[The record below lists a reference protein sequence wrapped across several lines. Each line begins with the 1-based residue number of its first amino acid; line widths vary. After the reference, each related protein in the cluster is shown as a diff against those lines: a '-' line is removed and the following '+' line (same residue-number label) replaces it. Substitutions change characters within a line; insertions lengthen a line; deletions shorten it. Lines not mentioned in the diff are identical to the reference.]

1 MIQSRPE
8 AFNLSDFVSLTRRSH
23 NRDAISRRKGLKM
36 VSWAAQDVEPRLVI
50 LSRGPELYSTRRLAT
65 EAETEGWMVEIID
78 PLALTI
84 VVDEDGGRVF
94 HKGWPIEC
102 EAILPRIGY
111 SITRRGVAIVRQFE
125 QTGVIVLNS
134 SQGILRSRDKLVACQ
149 MMAEARVPVPIT
161 AHVGA
166 WEDTDRAVRRVGGSP
181 CVVKSTEGTHG
192 SGVFLVNSS
201 QQARQLV
208 FQMLER
214 GMRPLVQEYVK
225 ESHGSDIR
233 ALVVGGE
240 VVASMRRKA
249 HGSEF
254 RSNFH
259 LGGSVAGVDLT
270 EEQREIAVLSA
281 ETLGLEVAGVDM
293 LESDR
298 GPLVLEVNSSPGL
311 EGIEGATEINVAGK
325 VAKRLNHLYSSKLES
340 YQEGSLSAGSGEN
353 SAEHAF

>member
-1 MIQSRPE
+1 M
-8 AFNLSDFVSLTRRSH
+8 
-23 NRDAISRRKGLKM
+23 
-36 VSWAAQDVEPRLVI
+36 EPRLVL

-65 EAETEGWMVEIID
+65 EAEKAGWLVNIID

-84 VVDEDGGRVF
+84 VVDEDGGRVL
-94 HKGWPIEC
+94 HKGWPVEC
-102 EAILPRIGY
+102 EAVLPRIGY

-125 QTGVIVLNS
+125 QTGVIVLNT

-166 WEDTDRAVRRVGGSP
+166 WEDTDRAVRRVGGTP

-192 SGVFLVNSS
+192 SGVFLVNSP

-214 GMRPLVQEYVK
+214 GMRPLVQEYIK

-259 LGGSVAGVDLT
+259 LGGSVSNVELT
-270 EEQREIAVLSA
+270 EDQREIAISST
-281 ETLGLEVAGVDM
+281 ETLGLELAGVDM

-311 EGIEGATEINVAGK
+311 EGIEGATKINIAEK
-325 VAKRLNHLYSSKLES
+325 VASRLNKLYGDFMADSNEVVGTNKPKERDSERV
-340 YQEGSLSAGSGEN
+340 Y
-353 SAEHAF
+353 

>member
-1 MIQSRPE
+1 M
-8 AFNLSDFVSLTRRSH
+8 
-23 NRDAISRRKGLKM
+23 
-36 VSWAAQDVEPRLVI
+36 EPRLVV

-65 EAETEGWMVEIID
+65 EAEKSGWIVDIVD

-94 HKGWPIEC
+94 HKGWPVEC
-102 EAILPRIGY
+102 EAVLPRIGY

-125 QTGVIVLNS
+125 QMGVIVLNS
-134 SQGILRSRDKLVACQ
+134 SQGIIRSRDKLVACQ
-149 MMAEARVPVPIT
+149 MMAEKRVPVPIT

-166 WEDTDRAVRRVGGSP
+166 WEDTDRAVRRVGGTP

-192 SGVFLVNSS
+192 SGVFLINSF

-208 FQMLER
+208 YQMLER
-214 GMRPLVQEYVK
+214 GMRPLVQEYIE
-225 ESHGSDIR
+225 ESHGSDVR
-233 ALVVGGE
+233 ALVVGGD

-259 LGGSVAGVDLT
+259 LGGSVSKVELT
-270 EEQREIAVLSA
+270 DEQKEIAVTA
-281 ETLGLEVAGVDM
+281 TKTLGLELAGVDM
-293 LESDR
+293 LESQR

-311 EGIEGATEINVAGK
+311 EGIEASTRINVAAK
-325 VAKRLNHLYSSKLES
+325 VAERITSIYES
-340 YQEGSLSAGSGEN
+340 LPNLGTPADDVDVGIGSERSQGTS
-353 SAEHAF
+353 

>member
-1 MIQSRPE
+1 M
-8 AFNLSDFVSLTRRSH
+8 
-23 NRDAISRRKGLKM
+23 
-36 VSWAAQDVEPRLVI
+36 EPRLVL

-65 EAETEGWMVEIID
+65 EVEKSGWIVDILD

-94 HKGWPIEC
+94 HKGWPVEC
-102 EAILPRIGY
+102 EAVLPRIGY

-125 QTGVIVLNS
+125 QSGVIVLNT
-134 SQGILRSRDKLVACQ
+134 SQGIMRSRDKLVACQ
-149 MMAEARVPVPIT
+149 MLSEARVPIPIT

-166 WEDTDRAVRRVGGSP
+166 WEDTDRAVRRVGGAP

-192 SGVFLVNSS
+192 SGVFLVNSAP
-201 QQARQLV
+201 QARQLV
-208 FQMLER
+208 SQMLER
-214 GMRPLVQEYVK
+214 GMRPLVQQYIE

-233 ALVVGGE
+233 ALVVGGK

-259 LGGSVAGVDLT
+259 LGGSVSSVELT
-270 EEQREIAVLSA
+270 DQQREIAIHSS

-293 LESDR
+293 LESER
-298 GPLVLEVNSSPGL
+298 GALVLEVNSSPGL
-311 EGIEGATEINVAGK
+311 EGIEGATKINVAQS
-325 VAKRLNHLYSSKLES
+325 VAMRLNDLY
-340 YQEGSLSAGSGEN
+340 EGSSLNPEKVEDIHGSNRNE
-353 SAEHAF
+353 SEQAF

>member
-1 MIQSRPE
+1 MMDY
-8 AFNLSDFVSLTRRSH
+8 LRS
-23 NRDAISRRKGLKM
+23 KGLKAE
-36 VSWAAQDVEPRLVI
+36 SLGAQSMEPRLVL

-65 EAETEGWMVEIID
+65 EAERSGWMVDIID

-84 VVDEDGGRVF
+84 VVDEDGGRIF
-94 HKGWPIEC
+94 HKGWPVEC
-102 EAILPRIGY
+102 EAVLPRIGY

-125 QTGVIVLNS
+125 QLGVIVLNS

-149 MMAEARVPVPIT
+149 MMAEKRVPVPIT

-166 WEDTDRAVRRVGGSP
+166 WEDTDRAVRRVGGTP

-192 SGVFLVNSS
+192 SGVFLVSS
-201 QQARQLV
+201 FQQARQLV
-208 FQMLER
+208 YQMLER
-214 GMRPLVQEYVK
+214 GMRPLVQEYVE
-225 ESHGSDIR
+225 ESHGSDVR

-259 LGGSVAGVDLT
+259 LGGSVNKVELT
-270 EEQREIAVLSA
+270 EEQDRIAITA
-281 ETLGLEVAGVDM
+281 TETLGLEIAGVDM
-293 LESDR
+293 LDSGR

-311 EGIEGATEINVAGK
+311 EGIEAATRENVAGK
-325 VAKRLNHLYSSKLES
+325 VADRLNNLYGSSVRES
-340 YQEGSLSAGSGEN
+340 NEADDDSKEGTSEKGRAY
-353 SAEHAF
+353 

>member
-1 MIQSRPE
+1 MM
-8 AFNLSDFVSLTRRSH
+8 
-23 NRDAISRRKGLKM
+23 AIFLGKGLKGE
-36 VSWAAQDVEPRLVI
+36 SWAAQTMEPRLVL

-65 EAETEGWMVEIID
+65 EAERAGWMVDIVD

-84 VVDEDGGRVF
+84 VVDEDGGRIF
-94 HKGWPIEC
+94 HKGWPVEC
-102 EAILPRIGY
+102 EAVLPRIGY

-125 QTGVIVLNS
+125 QSGVIILNS
-134 SQGILRSRDKLVACQ
+134 SQGIIRSRDKLVACQ
-149 MMAEARVPVPIT
+149 MMAEKRVPVPIT

-166 WEDTDRAVRRVGGSP
+166 WEDTDRAVKRVGGTP

-192 SGVFLVNSS
+192 SGVFLVKSF

-208 FQMLER
+208 YQMLER
-214 GMRPLVQEYVK
+214 GMRPLVQEYIE
-225 ESHGSDIR
+225 ESHGSDVR

-259 LGGSVAGVDLT
+259 LGGSVNSVDLT
-270 EEQREIAVLSA
+270 DEQKEIAVRA
-281 ETLGLEVAGVDM
+281 THTLGLELAGVDM

-311 EGIEGATEINVAGK
+311 EGIEKATRINVAGK
-325 VAKRLNHLYSSKLES
+325 VAERLSSLYQSVSDVQIEPKDSLQRADSEDK
-340 YQEGSLSAGSGEN
+340 GSVY
-353 SAEHAF
+353 

>member
-1 MIQSRPE
+1 M
-8 AFNLSDFVSLTRRSH
+8 
-23 NRDAISRRKGLKM
+23 
-36 VSWAAQDVEPRLVI
+36 EPRLVV

-65 EAETEGWMVEIID
+65 EAEKSGWIVDIVD

-94 HKGWPIEC
+94 HKGWPVEC
-102 EAILPRIGY
+102 EAVLPRIGY

-125 QTGVIVLNS
+125 QMGVIVLNS
-134 SQGILRSRDKLVACQ
+134 SQGIIRSRDKLVACQ
-149 MMAEARVPVPIT
+149 MMAEKRVPVPIT

-166 WEDTDRAVRRVGGSP
+166 WEDTDRAVRRVGGTP

-192 SGVFLVNSS
+192 SGVFLINSF

-208 FQMLER
+208 YQMLER
-214 GMRPLVQEYVK
+214 GMRPLVQEYIE
-225 ESHGSDIR
+225 ESHGSDVR
-233 ALVVGGE
+233 ALVVGGD

-259 LGGSVAGVDLT
+259 LGGSVSKVELT
-270 EEQREIAVLSA
+270 GEQKEIAVTA
-281 ETLGLEVAGVDM
+281 TKTLGLELAGVDM
-293 LESDR
+293 LESQR

-311 EGIEGATEINVAGK
+311 EGIEASTRINVAAK
-325 VAKRLNHLYSSKLES
+325 VAERITSIYES
-340 YQEGSLSAGSGEN
+340 LPNLGTPADDVDVGIGSERSQGTS
-353 SAEHAF
+353 

>member
-1 MIQSRPE
+1 MKTLP
-8 AFNLSDFVSLTRRSH
+8 
-23 NRDAISRRKGLKM
+23 
-36 VSWAAQDVEPRLVI
+36 WAAQDMEPRLVL

-65 EAETEGWMVEIID
+65 EAEKAGWLVNIID

-84 VVDEDGGRVF
+84 VVDEDGGRVL
-94 HKGWPIEC
+94 HKGWPVEC
-102 EAILPRIGY
+102 EAVLPRIGY

-125 QTGVIVLNS
+125 QTGVIVLNT
-134 SQGILRSRDKLVACQ
+134 SQGILRSRDKLIACQ

-166 WEDTDRAVRRVGGSP
+166 WEDTDRAVRRVGGAP

-192 SGVFLVNSS
+192 SGVFLVNSP

-214 GMRPLVQEYVK
+214 GMRPLVQEYIK

-259 LGGSVAGVDLT
+259 LGGSVSNVELT
-270 EEQREIAVLSA
+270 DDQREIAISST
-281 ETLGLEVAGVDM
+281 ETLGLELAGVDM
-293 LESDR
+293 LESER

-311 EGIEGATEINVAGK
+311 EGIEAATKINIAEK
-325 VAKRLNHLYSSKLES
+325 VASRLNKLYGDFMADSNEVVGTNKPKERDSERV
-340 YQEGSLSAGSGEN
+340 Y
-353 SAEHAF
+353 

>member
-1 MIQSRPE
+1 M
-8 AFNLSDFVSLTRRSH
+8 
-23 NRDAISRRKGLKM
+23 
-36 VSWAAQDVEPRLVI
+36 EPRLVL

-65 EAETEGWMVEIID
+65 EAERSGWMVDIID

-84 VVDEDGGRVF
+84 VVDEDGGRIF
-94 HKGWPIEC
+94 HKGWPVEC
-102 EAILPRIGY
+102 EAVLPRIGY

-125 QTGVIVLNS
+125 QLGVIVLNS

-149 MMAEARVPVPIT
+149 MMAEKRVPVPIT

-166 WEDTDRAVRRVGGSP
+166 WEDTDRAVRRVGGTP

-192 SGVFLVNSS
+192 SGVFLVSS
-201 QQARQLV
+201 FQQARQLV
-208 FQMLER
+208 YQMLER
-214 GMRPLVQEYVK
+214 GMRPLVQEYVE
-225 ESHGSDIR
+225 ESHGSDVR

-259 LGGSVAGVDLT
+259 LGGSVNKVELT
-270 EEQREIAVLSA
+270 EEQDRIAITA
-281 ETLGLEVAGVDM
+281 TETLGLEIAGVDM
-293 LESDR
+293 LDSGR

-311 EGIEGATEINVAGK
+311 EGIEAATRENVAGK
-325 VAKRLNHLYSSKLES
+325 VADRLNNLYGSSVRES
-340 YQEGSLSAGSGEN
+340 NEADDDSKEGTSEKGRAY
-353 SAEHAF
+353 

>member
-1 MIQSRPE
+1 M
-8 AFNLSDFVSLTRRSH
+8 
-23 NRDAISRRKGLKM
+23 
-36 VSWAAQDVEPRLVI
+36 EPRLVL

-65 EAETEGWMVEIID
+65 EAEKAGWLVNIID

-84 VVDEDGGRVF
+84 VVDEDGGRVL
-94 HKGWPIEC
+94 HKGWPVEC
-102 EAILPRIGY
+102 EAVLPRIGY

-125 QTGVIVLNS
+125 QTGVIVLNT

-166 WEDTDRAVRRVGGSP
+166 WEDTDRAVRRVGGTP

-192 SGVFLVNSS
+192 SGVFLVNSP

-214 GMRPLVQEYVK
+214 GMRPLVQEYIK

-259 LGGSVAGVDLT
+259 LGGSVSNVELT
-270 EEQREIAVLSA
+270 EDQREIAISST
-281 ETLGLEVAGVDM
+281 ETLGLELAGVDM

-311 EGIEGATEINVAGK
+311 EGIEGATKINIAEK
-325 VAKRLNHLYSSKLES
+325 VASRLNKLYGDFMADSNEV
-340 YQEGSLSAGSGEN
+340 EGANNPKERDSERVY
-353 SAEHAF
+353 

>member
-1 MIQSRPE
+1 M
-8 AFNLSDFVSLTRRSH
+8 
-23 NRDAISRRKGLKM
+23 
-36 VSWAAQDVEPRLVI
+36 EPRLVL

-65 EAETEGWMVEIID
+65 EAEREGWMVDIID

-84 VVDEDGGRVF
+84 VVDDDGGKVF
-94 HKGWPIEC
+94 HKGWPVEC
-102 EAILPRIGY
+102 EAVLPRIGY

-225 ESHGSDIR
+225 ESHGSDVR

-259 LGGSVAGVDLT
+259 LGGSVTGVDLT
-270 EEQREIAVLSA
+270 EEQRRIAILSA

-293 LESDR
+293 LESER

-311 EGIEGATEINVAGK
+311 EGIEGATKVNVAAK
-325 VAKRLNHLYSSKLES
+325 VAEHLNDLYSSNSEISEELSFSVSSSEN
-340 YQEGSLSAGSGEN
+340 GSEKAL
-353 SAEHAF
+353 

>member
-1 MIQSRPE
+1 MK
-8 AFNLSDFVSLTRRSH
+8 T
-23 NRDAISRRKGLKM
+23 
-36 VSWAAQDVEPRLVI
+36 VSWAAQSMEPRLVL

-65 EAETEGWMVEIID
+65 EAEKKGWMVDIID

-94 HKGWPIEC
+94 HKGWPVEC
-102 EAILPRIGY
+102 EAVLPRIGY

-125 QTGVIVLNS
+125 QSGVIVLNT

-161 AHVGA
+161 AQVGA

-233 ALVVGGE
+233 ALVVGRE

-259 LGGSVAGVDLT
+259 LGGSVSSVELT
-270 EEQREIAVLSA
+270 DEQRSIAICA
-281 ETLGLEVAGVDM
+281 TQTLGLELAGVDM

-311 EGIEGATEINVAGK
+311 EGIEGATRINVAEK
-325 VAKRLNHLYSSKLES
+325 VANRLNNLYAS
-340 YQEGSLSAGSGEN
+340 GSVDLGTNEKARSHNEN
-353 SAEHAF
+353 DTERAF

>member
-1 MIQSRPE
+1 MKTLP
-8 AFNLSDFVSLTRRSH
+8 
-23 NRDAISRRKGLKM
+23 
-36 VSWAAQDVEPRLVI
+36 WAAQDMEPRLVL

-65 EAETEGWMVEIID
+65 EAEKAGWLVNIID

-84 VVDEDGGRVF
+84 VVDEDGGRVL
-94 HKGWPIEC
+94 HKGWPVEC
-102 EAILPRIGY
+102 EAVLPRIGY

-125 QTGVIVLNS
+125 QTGVIVLNT

-166 WEDTDRAVRRVGGSP
+166 WEDTDRAVRRVGGTP

-192 SGVFLVNSS
+192 SGVFLVNSP

-214 GMRPLVQEYVK
+214 GMRPLVQEYIK

-259 LGGSVAGVDLT
+259 LGGSVSNVELT
-270 EEQREIAVLSA
+270 EDQREIAISST
-281 ETLGLEVAGVDM
+281 ETLGLELAGVDM

-311 EGIEGATEINVAGK
+311 EGIEGATKINIAEK
-325 VAKRLNHLYSSKLES
+325 VASRLNKLYGDFMADSNEVVGTNKLKERDS
-340 YQEGSLSAGSGEN
+340 ERVY
-353 SAEHAF
+353 

>member
-1 MIQSRPE
+1 MKTLP
-8 AFNLSDFVSLTRRSH
+8 
-23 NRDAISRRKGLKM
+23 
-36 VSWAAQDVEPRLVI
+36 WAAQDMEPRLVL

-65 EAETEGWMVEIID
+65 EAEKAGWLVNIID

-84 VVDEDGGRVF
+84 VVDEDGGRVL
-94 HKGWPIEC
+94 HKGWPVEC
-102 EAILPRIGY
+102 EAVLPRIGY

-125 QTGVIVLNS
+125 QTGVIVLNT

-166 WEDTDRAVRRVGGSP
+166 WEDTDRAVRRVGGTP

-192 SGVFLVNSS
+192 SGVFLVNSP

-214 GMRPLVQEYVK
+214 GMRPLVQEYIK

-259 LGGSVAGVDLT
+259 LGGSVSNVELT
-270 EEQREIAVLSA
+270 EDQREIAISST
-281 ETLGLEVAGVDM
+281 ETLGLELAGVDM

-311 EGIEGATEINVAGK
+311 EGIEGATKINIAEK
-325 VAKRLNHLYSSKLES
+325 VASRLNKLYGDFMADSNEV
-340 YQEGSLSAGSGEN
+340 EGANNPKERDSERVY
-353 SAEHAF
+353 

>member
-1 MIQSRPE
+1 M
-8 AFNLSDFVSLTRRSH
+8 
-23 NRDAISRRKGLKM
+23 
-36 VSWAAQDVEPRLVI
+36 EPRLVL

-65 EAETEGWMVEIID
+65 EAERAGWMVDILD

-166 WEDTDRAVRRVGGSP
+166 WEDTDRAVRRVGGAP

-201 QQARQLV
+201 SQARQLV

-259 LGGSVAGVDLT
+259 LGGSVTGVDLT
-270 EEQREIAVLSA
+270 EEQRRIATLSA

-311 EGIEGATEINVAGK
+311 EGIESATKVNVAEK
-325 VAKRLNHLYSSKLES
+325 VANHLHGLYYKRIESSGDS
-340 YQEGSLSAGSGEN
+340 QFPIRSSGNEP
-353 SAEHAF
+353 EHVL